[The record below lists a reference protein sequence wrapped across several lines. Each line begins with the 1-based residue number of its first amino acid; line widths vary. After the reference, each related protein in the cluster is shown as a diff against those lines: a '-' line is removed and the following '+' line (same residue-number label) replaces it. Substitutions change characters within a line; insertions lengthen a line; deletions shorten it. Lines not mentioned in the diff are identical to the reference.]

1 MLQEKKKYGK
11 IICYKTGNKKV
22 RHLKDI
28 TINLSDTTSRHLIF
42 TGKNG
47 SGKTSVLDAIAA
59 YLKMK
64 FQVSDLD
71 LEKTKRDGS
80 LYFEFSQTL
89 FNLFQYAEFIC

>member
-28 TINLSDTTSRHLIF
+28 TINLSDTTPRHLIF

-47 SGKTSVLDAIAA
+47 SGK
-59 YLKMK
+59 
-64 FQVSDLD
+64 QV
-71 LEKTKRDGS
+71 
-80 LYFEFSQTL
+80 Y
-89 FNLFQYAEFIC
+89 